1 MKESNR
7 SEVKMN
13 QNTRRILCR
22 SSFLAFVFLIV
33 NSSAYAQDVSF
44 ASFPEVESKS
54 DRKIHV
60 QGNAS
65 FYLESHSLPTSKR
78 EQTDLDLN
86 EFHFAVDFQ
95 MQPEISLQ
103 IHPEITRNSRDNA
116 GTKNNDQQVRF
127 RGATLNRRF
136 AETGF
141 SFSVG
146 LLEPNINEKYFD
158 QYASLR
164 WMHPVL
170 RPIEE
175 RYRLFPDSDLGIRLI
190 YRQEGLSVDGSYT
203 NGEGQGP
210 EAGSRKSTQLRVK
223 WDQYRFLQ
231 LWGFYL
237 SGGDET
243 YAVEIA
249 KIEVYQ
255 LGLTSE
261 LGLFTLSGSYTSTVH
276 PADRLTSSKAWSG
289 VDLLAYANQSV
300 KGNAIDVSISAELG
314 RILPF
319 VKWTQ
324 GTPVEQN
331 RDYSFQQNVYGVAY
345 DLGPSENLGFY
356 TYRLRLNEKHS
367 LQSKDQDGFG
377 ISYALFLN

>member
-13 QNTRRILCR
+13 KRI
-22 SSFLAFVFLIV
+22 SFNLSQRCFSILVISMLA
-33 NSSAYAQDVSF
+33 SSAFAQESF
-44 ASFPEVESKS
+44 EMFSAAPEKNS
-54 DRKIHV
+54 DQRIKI
-60 QGNAS
+60 QGAAS
-65 FYLESHSLPTSKR
+65 FYFENHSLPTSKR

-86 EFHFAVDFQ
+86 EFHFATDFII
-95 MQPEISLQ
+95 QPEISLH

-127 RGATLNRRF
+127 RAANLNRHF
-136 AETGF
+136 AESGL

-164 WMHPVL
+164 WMHPNL

-175 RYRLFPDSDLGIRLI
+175 RYRLFPDSDLGMRLI
-190 YRQEGLSVDGSYT
+190 YRQEGLSVDASYT

-210 EAGSRKSTQLRVK
+210 ETGSRKSTQLRVS
-223 WDQYRFLQ
+223 WNQYRFLQ

-237 SGGDET
+237 TGGDET
-243 YAVEIA
+243 YAPEIA
-249 KIEVYQ
+249 KTEVFQ
-255 LGLTSE
+255 LGLISE
-261 LGLFTLSGSYTSTVH
+261 VGLLTLNGSYTSSLH
-276 PADRLTSSKAWSG
+276 PADRLTTSKAWSG
-289 VDLLAYANQSV
+289 IDLLAYANQSV
-300 KGNAIDVSISAELG
+300 RGNAVDLGVSVELG
-314 RILPF
+314 RLLPF
-319 VKWTQ
+319 IKWTQ
-324 GTPVEQN
+324 GTPVEGN
-331 RDYSFQQNVYGVAY
+331 KDYSFQQGFYGIAY
-345 DLGPSENLGFY
+345 DLGPYENLGFY

-377 ISYALFLN
+377 ISYGLFLN